1 MTKAE
6 FRNIIQHPDTIS
18 AAQLKEIEVLA
29 ENFPFCQSAHIL
41 VAKGYHDQHNMLADK
56 KLRHAAAYTSNRRKL
71 KALIH
76 RPTPTEKTAR
86 TATPVAKTYSE
97 EVKVIEPTVENALAP
112 EIQEKVKPSTLNT
125 KLQEPEIISDIQET
139 LDKLKEAKAEAKAS
153 LVAKTTE
160 SSTSAKQNSKK
171 ESPPPKKSTP
181 KKSVKKQS
189 PSSSP
194 TVKSS
199 SKKKSP
205 SKKTEASVKKAP
217 EKKKKP
223 DKPKKKPPTD
233 KTHNEESSEA
243 TKKKLIESPAVF
255 STRLGYVAEYDVTSD
270 EPSPSQNYADFM
282 LDYLDSVSSS
292 KTAKKSKKEQLSI
305 IENFIVENPRIT
317 RKPVKQKEEEL
328 STEDLSRIST
338 IENSSLITENLAK
351 INVSQGNNS
360 KAIAIY
366 EQLILKNPEKRTYF
380 VAQIEKLKK

>member
-6 FRNIIQHPDTIS
+6 FRNIIQHPDSIS
-18 AAQLKEIEVLA
+18 AAQLKEIELLA
-29 ENFPFCQSAHIL
+29 DNFPFCQTAHIL
-41 VAKGYHDQHNMLADK
+41 VAKGFHDQHNMLADK
-56 KLRHAAAYTSNRRKL
+56 KLRRAAAYASNRRIL

-76 RPTPTEKTAR
+76 RPAPINKHEAPSPAPTE
-86 TATPVAKTYSE
+86 ATNPVA
-97 EVKVIEPTVENALAP
+97 VKVVEPVAEPRIEPSEKPNTL
-112 EIQEKVKPSTLNT
+112 IQ
-125 KLQEPEIISDIQET
+125 KLQEPEIISDIQVT

-153 LVAKTTE
+153 LKE
-160 SSTSAKQNSKK
+160 SSTDNPPSEKKKVTPVSKKTTSNKSTVKKASAKKEQTKKTVKQGTEKKAKAATKK
-171 ESPPPKKSTP
+171 ESTQAKESTD
-181 KKSVKKQS
+181 
-189 PSSSP
+189 
-194 TVKSS
+194 
-199 SKKKSP
+199 
-205 SKKTEASVKKAP
+205 
-217 EKKKKP
+217 KKKP
-223 DKPKKKPPTD
+223 AEKPKKESGTKNKPKEDSTG
-233 KTHNEESSEA
+233 TS
-243 TKKKLIESPAVF
+243 KKKLIESPAVF
-255 STRLGYVAEYDVTSD
+255 STRLGYVAEYDVTAD
-270 EPSPSQNYADFM
+270 DHSPAQNYADFM
-282 LDYLDSVSSS
+282 LDYLDSVNSS